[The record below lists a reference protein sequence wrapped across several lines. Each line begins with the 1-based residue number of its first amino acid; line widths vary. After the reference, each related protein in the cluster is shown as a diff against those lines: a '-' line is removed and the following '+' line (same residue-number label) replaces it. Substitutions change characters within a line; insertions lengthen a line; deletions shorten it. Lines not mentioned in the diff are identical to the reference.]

1 MIFIDTHAHIYD
13 KQFGAERYP
22 GGPEGMLQ
30 TARSQQVEQIWMP
43 NCDSETIPG
52 MMALAQ
58 AFPERCLPMM
68 GLHPTYVNETMD
80 TELAEMEKQL
90 NSYPFMAVGEIGLDF
105 YWDMTHVDRQ
115 FEAFR
120 IQLGWA
126 SAQNRFVSMH
136 TRSGHDR
143 NAFAEAADLIESLA
157 LPNLTGIFHCFV
169 GTLDEARRAIDLGF
183 LLGIGG
189 VATFKNGGL
198 DKVLP
203 YIGPEHI
210 VLETDSPY
218 LAPIPYR
225 GKRNE
230 PAYIPLVAARVAEL
244 MNLPLTEIARH
255 TTANANR
262 LRQPSQASINAT
274 SEATSDR

>member
-1 MIFIDTHAHIYD
+1 MNFIDTHAHICD
-13 KQFGAERYP
+13 KQFGAERYT
-22 GGPEGMLQ
+22 GGPAGMLQ
-30 TARSQQVEQIWMP
+30 NALNRQVTQVWMP

-52 MMALAQ
+52 MMALATQ
-58 AFPERCLPMM
+58 FPDQCLPMM
-68 GLHPTYVNETMD
+68 GLHPTYVNETME
-80 TELAEMEKQL
+80 TELATVENHL
-90 NSYPFMAVGEIGLDF
+90 NAHKFIAVGEIGLDF

-120 IQLGWA
+120 IQLEWA
-126 SAQNRFVSMH
+126 SQRNLFVSMH

-143 NAFAEAADLIESLA
+143 NAFAEAADLIETLD
-157 LPNLTGIFHCFV
+157 LPTRRTANLKGIFHCFS
-169 GTLDEARRAIDLGF
+169 GTLVEAQRAIDMGF

-203 YIGPEHI
+203 HIDLRHI

-218 LAPIPYR
+218 LAPLPHR

-230 PAYIPLVAARVAEL
+230 PAYIPLVAARIAEL
-244 MNLPLTEIARH
+244 MGVSVEDVARQTTE
-255 TTANANR
+255 NAQG
-262 LRQPSQASINAT
+262 LL
-274 SEATSDR
+274 

>member
-1 MIFIDTHAHIYD
+1 MTFIDTHAHIYD
-13 KQFGAERYP
+13 KQFGADRYT

-30 TARSQQVEQIWMP
+30 NALSQQVSQVWMP

-52 MMALAQ
+52 MMALASQ
-58 AFPERCLPMM
+58 FPDRCLPMM
-68 GLHPTYVNETMD
+68 GLHPTYVNETLE
-80 TELAEMEKQL
+80 TELAIIEQHL
-90 NSYPFMAVGEIGLDF
+90 NTQPFIAVGEIGLDF
-105 YWDMTHVDRQ
+105 YWDMTQVDRQ

-120 IQLGWA
+120 IQLEWA
-126 SAQNRFVSMH
+126 SQRKLFVSMH

-143 NAFAEAADLIESLA
+143 NAFSEAADLIDTLA
-157 LPNLTGIFHCFV
+157 LPDVKGIFHCFV
-169 GTLDEARRAIDLGF
+169 GTLNEARRAIDMGF
-183 LLGIGG
+183 LVGIGG

-203 YIGPEHI
+203 HIELSNI

-218 LAPIPYR
+218 LAPIPHR

-244 MNLPLTEIARH
+244 MGVSVEDVARQ
-255 TTANANR
+255 TTANAQG
-262 LRQPSQASINAT
+262 LL
-274 SEATSDR
+274 